1 MLDLLKALIPPG
13 DPLGKWRMI
22 MAAAVAFSMIHIVLA
37 KGLVPG
43 FDGYALSAEASA
55 NASAL
60 QSITVI
66 LLEQSI
72 ASARRAQCQASASGN
87 IQARGLA
94 EDNLRRYLAQYN
106 QETGRQY
113 PLLDCAPS

>member
-1 MLDLLKALIPPG
+1 MFDLLKLIIPPG

-22 MAAAVAFSMIHIVLA
+22 MAAAVAISMVHIVLA

-55 NASAL
+55 NASQL
-60 QSITVI
+60 QSITEI

-72 ASARRAQCQASASGN
+72 ASARREQCRALASGN
-87 IQARGLA
+87 GQARQLA
-94 EDNLRRYLAQYN
+94 EANLRRYLARYDK
-106 QETGRQY
+106 ETGRQY
-113 PLLDCAPS
+113 PLLDCGPS

>member
-1 MLDLLKALIPPG
+1 MLNLLKALIPPG
-13 DPLGKWRMI
+13 DPVGKWRMV
-22 MAAAVAFSMIHIVLA
+22 MAAAVAFSLIHIILA

-72 ASARRAQCQASASGN
+72 SNARRAQCLARASGN

-94 EDNLRRYLAQYN
+94 EDNLRRYLARYDM
-106 QETGRQY
+106 ETGREY
-113 PLLDCAPS
+113 PLLDCGPS